1 MKKLAVALLSVAVMT
16 TACHKKDN
24 TAIQTVNSGQTV
36 VTYYS
41 PQTNLEK
48 IDEDWL
54 KMSKIPKKLYIAMY
68 AFTDK
73 NLANEI
79 IQLANDGVEVYIYRD
94 SEQMNDKGDTT
105 EMFKGVKNI
114 HIKAKN
120 DRSSSNIMH
129 DKIFIVPGVVFRE
142 GSANWSPSAEGAVCS
157 HKGCDPSRNQD
168 NNATYITDK
177 VEILKAEKVFWEMW
191 NREDNI
197 VIQ

>member
-1 MKKLAVALLSVAVMT
+1 MRKLAVVLLLPAIIVSS
-16 TACHKKDN
+16 CHKKDN
-24 TAIQTVNSGQTV
+24 PTMQTVNSGQVV

-41 PQTNLEK
+41 PQINLEK

-94 SEQMNDKGDTT
+94 SEQMQDKGDTT
-105 EMFKGVKNI
+105 EMFKGIKNI

-120 DRSSSNIMH
+120 SKGLSNIMH

-142 GSANWSPSAEGAVCS
+142 GSANWSPSAE
-157 HKGCDPSRNQD
+157 QD

-177 VEILKAEKVFWEMW
+177 VEMEKAEKVFWDMW